1 MKHNN
6 QLPNQHFRKHWQRR
20 VKTWFNQPAKKIARQ
35 RSRTLKALRL
45 APRPLSQFLRPAVR
59 CTTIR
64 YNRRLRLGRGFSLE
78 ELRVRCPLF
87 LLLLSF
93 FFLKRKERK
102 RERKKKEK
110 KKKTK
115 DSLKLEFSF
124 SIFFWY
130 RLQAFILSKPPR

>member
-1 MKHNN
+1 
-6 QLPNQHFRKHWQRR
+6 KHWQRR

-78 ELRVRCPLF
+78 ELRAAGIHPKQAATVGIAVDHRRKNRSEESMTRNVQRLEAYKAK
-87 LLLLSF
+87 LL
-93 FFLKRKERK
+93 
-102 RERKKKEK
+102 
-110 KKKTK
+110 
-115 DSLKLEFSF
+115 
-124 SIFFWY
+124 
-130 RLQAFILSKPPR
+130 

>member
-78 ELRVRCPLF
+78 ELRAAGIHPKQAATVGIAVDHRRKNRSEESMTRNVQRLEAYKAK
-87 LLLLSF
+87 LLVLP
-93 FFLKRKERK
+93 
-102 RERKKKEK
+102 KKAK
-110 KKKTK
+110 
-115 DSLKLEFSF
+115 SLKDVNVT
-124 SIFFWY
+124 
-130 RLQAFILSKPPR
+130 